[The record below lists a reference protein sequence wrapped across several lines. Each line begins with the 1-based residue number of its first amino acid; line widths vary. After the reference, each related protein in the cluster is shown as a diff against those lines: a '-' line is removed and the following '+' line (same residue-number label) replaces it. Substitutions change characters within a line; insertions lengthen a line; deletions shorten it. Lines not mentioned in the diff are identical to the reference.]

1 MRCGL
6 QSPPQSR
13 PNPRGGSTLSSS
25 ARSSPHI
32 ASSRCASADSWRLS
46 GKCSSPLILTLEV
59 EQGAYRIL
67 PALRSGPAVL
77 RPAVLHPGLRCLA
90 ALSIAPLSFRV
101 TYRHCSTSRYAPLR
115 NRFGLSVH
123 RCRFA
128 PRSLTAPPAGS
139 PVAPVS
145 GGDDASLARPTFPHQ
160 AVSGRGARR
169 RTRRQPPDLPVR
181 VHRRLIS
188 IGDPKRTG
196 GHRAERRRSRWSQSV
211 PIIAIASGAGAD
223 GHEPQKP
230 RSPRPLHGSRLRR
243 ETAARS
249 PAAFPRGPWGA

>member
-1 MRCGL
+1 MRAAEPPSVAPIPARRLDALQFDKIKLAHRLQPLCERGL
-6 QSPPQSR
+6 LETVGQVVE
-13 PNPRGGSTLSSS
+13 PR
-25 ARSSPHI
+25 
-32 ASSRCASADSWRLS
+32 
-46 GKCSSPLILTLEV
+46 LILTLEV

-128 PRSLTAPPAGS
+128 PSSLTAPPAGS

-160 AVSGRGARR
+160 AVSGRGARCCGSNC
-169 RTRRQPPDLPVR
+169 V
-181 VHRRLIS
+181 
-188 IGDPKRTG
+188 
-196 GHRAERRRSRWSQSV
+196 RSRS
-211 PIIAIASGAGAD
+211 IAHATASNRSATVRSAR
-223 GHEPQKP
+223 PWRCP
-230 RSPRPLHGSRLRR
+230 RAQRRIPLPTHRIVLDRHPRPVIHRVAQPLVAGTAHAHLAAQPGRLRIR
-243 ETAARS
+243 E
-249 PAAFPRGPWGA
+249 